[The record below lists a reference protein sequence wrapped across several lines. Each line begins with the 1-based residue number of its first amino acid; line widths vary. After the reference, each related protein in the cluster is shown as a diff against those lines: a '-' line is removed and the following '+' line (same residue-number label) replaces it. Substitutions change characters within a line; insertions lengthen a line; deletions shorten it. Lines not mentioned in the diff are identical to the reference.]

1 MAYGVWQ
8 DRTVLD
14 DHQPFITDDFNACT
28 LPRPS
33 SLSFHGGPSG
43 YPHCARHHPL
53 HGTQQRVPGTP
64 STSFSNG
71 RAAGLAFTARVIT
84 RCVLKSNRYPA
95 LHPPRPGT
103 INPVCATRE
112 HRGTPTVL
120 LTDRIRPSQCH
131 TSRRSSRRPRS
142 CSHATYGRTPPCG

>member
-14 DHQPFITDDFNACT
+14 DHQPFTTDDFNACT

-33 SLSFHGGPSG
+33 SLSFHGEPSG

-53 HGTQQRVPGTP
+53 QSEQQRVPGTP
-64 STSFSNG
+64 S
-71 RAAGLAFTARVIT
+71 AQARNESILSA
-84 RCVLKSNRYPA
+84 RCASTTGSPA
-95 LHPPRPGT
+95 DPPLFL
-103 INPVCATRE
+103 VCATRE

-120 LTDRIRPSQCH
+120 LTYRIRPSQCH

-142 CSHATYGRTPPCG
+142 CSHATYGRTPPCV